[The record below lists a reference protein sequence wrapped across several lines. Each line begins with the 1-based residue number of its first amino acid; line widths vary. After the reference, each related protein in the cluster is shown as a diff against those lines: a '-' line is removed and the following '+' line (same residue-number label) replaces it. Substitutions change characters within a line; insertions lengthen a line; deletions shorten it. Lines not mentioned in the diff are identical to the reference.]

1 MPRMFVPSIA
11 ALVLVGCAMD
21 MDHDEMNGAVA
32 DVRAEV
38 QRHSKTCQD
47 ATTTEATTTELGR
60 HDLTM
65 DRMLGRMESAMG
77 DMRGMHHCGNMD
89 GVGQDIT
96 HMRETLQAHRKR
108 VVEARGLGEVHE
120 HCASYGDEMMG
131 LSDTAMQQMR
141 TQGCM

>member
-32 DVRAEV
+32 DIRAEV
-38 QRHSKTCQD
+38 QRHSTTCQD
-47 ATTTEATTTELGR
+47 ATTTEATTTELVR
-60 HDLTM
+60 HEPAM
-65 DRMLGRMESAMG
+65 ERMLLRMESAMG
-77 DMRGMHHCGNMD
+77 DMRGMHHCGNID
-89 GVGQDIT
+89 GVGQDVT
-96 HMRETLQAHRKR
+96 QMRETMQAHGKR
-108 VVEARGLGEVHE
+108 VVDARDLGEVHQ
-120 HCASYGDEMMG
+120 HCASYGNEMMG